1 MTFYFYMYHLR
12 NTGVGACF
20 RIPSKVYIFFLNIQV
35 MTYINLFRPWRLSAT
50 RDFFSFTNTN
60 DQELIFFSREKG

>member
-20 RIPSKVYIFFLNIQV
+20 RIPSKVYIFFFKYTSHDLHKPISTLEVFGNKGF
-35 MTYINLFRPWRLSAT
+35 LF
-50 RDFFSFTNTN
+50 FY
-60 DQELIFFSREKG
+60 